1 MTQATD
7 QGGSDNP
14 WKRQSI
20 NNQAFRNQFECL
32 VRVECLDASS
42 DDALLVSMD
51 PSLARTAESLQ
62 QRQISKTE
70 TIYENDDAPTRRT
83 FISDERHVK
92 LSADLIAERFGI
104 TPTRAQRT
112 RRVTTQRGI

>member
-14 WKRQSI
+14 WKQQSI
-20 NNQAFRNQFECL
+20 NNQAFRNQF
-32 VRVECLDASS
+32 ECLDASS

-62 QRQISKTE
+62 QRQFSKTE

-112 RRVTTQRGI
+112 IRVTTQRGI

>member
-70 TIYENDDAPTRRT
+70 TRRT